1 MSSDNSINQITFS
14 KIAAIDSYSA
24 SENITVPEDSVLYKN
39 LFVCFKG
46 GSVGGS
52 HAESNH
58 VLSLRSVSLTGTTLT
73 VAVSCPANYSVT
85 PHWSADIYYCQ

>member
-1 MSSDNSINQITFS
+1 M
-14 KIAAIDSYSA
+14 
-24 SENITVPEDSVLYKN
+24 
-39 LFVCFKG
+39 
-46 GSVGGS
+46 GGS